1 VELRNL
7 PLDTCPLCGQVALDR
22 RGQTWSCNACG
33 CRLAFDPRTRRAQ
46 ITYFPET
53 FAALESAVG
62 GQWLTRQEM
71 FARVAKA
78 QQQTAQGEPAGM
90 DGPLRLLA
98 ATTLMLLTA
107 FSMLVMVAVA
117 FILGPS
123 MGRTR
128 QIIAAAY
135 QPTPDLIAMP
145 TSTPTPASEVGTPAA
160 SPELTLDPTTTD
172 SSGDAPVDTDEP
184 EPGIPTP
191 IVPTMEPPIATSP
204 PPPSLDA
211 VPPPPPDPR
220 PVETLPPTFT
230 PAPMPVMTLTDPL
243 VSPLLPTATPETP
256 TPTAT
261 PSPSPTAVAAAP
273 ESTATPVPPGSV
285 VFRGSVRIRN
295 IRAVGSEPAQGD
307 EYVEL
312 QNEGTQQVNLA
323 GWTLRAIR
331 ASDGAIMGVFVF
343 PGNAVIAAGQI
354 CRIYTNLMF
363 APDNCG
369 FSSGF
374 LSPVPIW
381 PDGGGAYA
389 SLFDPE
395 GQEYTRFTY

>member
-1 VELRNL
+1 MELRNL
-7 PLDTCPLCGQVALDR
+7 PPDTCPLCGQVALDR
-22 RGQTWSCNACG
+22 RGQSWSCSACG

-46 ITYFPET
+46 ITHFPET
-53 FAALESAVG
+53 FAALEGAVG
-62 GQWLTRQEM
+62 GQWLTRREM

-78 QQQTAQGEPAGM
+78 QQQIAQGESAGL
-90 DGPLRLLA
+90 DGPFRLLA

-107 FSMLVMVAVA
+107 FSMLVMVVA
-117 FILGPS
+117 AFMLGPS
-123 MGRTR
+123 LGRTR

-135 QPTPDLIAMP
+135 QPTPDSVAVLA
-145 TSTPTPASEVGTPAA
+145 STPTRASEVSAPAT
-160 SPELTLDPTTTD
+160 SPEPTLDPTTTD
-172 SSGDAPVDTDEP
+172 SPDDAPVNTDEP
-184 EPGIPTP
+184 GPGIPTP
-191 IVPTMEPPIATSP
+191 IVPTTEPPIATSP
-204 PPPSLDA
+204 PPPSPDA
-211 VPPPPPDPR
+211 FLPPPADPR

-230 PAPMPVMTLTDPL
+230 PAPMPATTLTDPL
-243 VSPLLPTATPETP
+243 VSPIVPTATPEIP
-256 TPTAT
+256 TPTTT
-261 PSPSPTAVAAAP
+261 PAPSPTAVVTAP
-273 ESTATPVPPGSV
+273 EPTTTPVPPGSV

-331 ASDGAIMGVFVF
+331 ASDGAIIGIFVF
-343 PGNAVIAAGQI
+343 PSNAVIAAGQT

-369 FSSGF
+369 FSGGF
-374 LSPVPIW
+374 LSSVPLW